1 MELVD
6 RYIAAVQRELP
17 EDKRQEISRELKA
30 NICDQLDALAEQG
43 ELSESQIAAV
53 LKQMGHPALVAWQF
67 VPPSPIVANEDISL
81 FKYTLYMVLGVLFV
95 LQVIGGATQWL
106 GATEGSLLGF
116 LLHIVH
122 GFIGDACFAFT
133 VIVLSFWSFSIQ
145 GKSISAGCSKDWQP
159 QQLPKVVPSWQQIR
173 FSDVFFDL
181 ATYLFLLLV
190 IWNSVWM
197 SAEQLAARSVIFSV
211 NVQQLLQW
219 FSPIILLSIFNSLWQ
234 LRRQVWTATL
244 LLTNMGMNLAYALL
258 LVFLAFNSPLLQV
271 QGSDLNGL
279 FTVEQLD
286 KWLSHVLLITAL
298 FPSYECIR
306 DLLRWRKLT
315 AS

>member
-53 LKQMGHPALVAWQF
+53 LKQMGHPAQVAWQF

-106 GATEGSLLGF
+106 GASEVSLLGF

-159 QQLPKVVPSWQQIR
+159 QQLPKVAPSWQHIR
-173 FSDVFFDL
+173 FSDVFSDL
-181 ATYLFLLLV
+181 ATYLFLLMV
-190 IWNSVWM
+190 IWSSVWM

-219 FSPIILLSIFNSLWQ
+219 FS
-234 LRRQVWTATL
+234 RAD
-244 LLTNMGMNLAYALL
+244 A
-258 LVFLAFNSPLLQV
+258 
-271 QGSDLNGL
+271 
-279 FTVEQLD
+279 
-286 KWLSHVLLITAL
+286 
-298 FPSYECIR
+298 
-306 DLLRWRKLT
+306 
-315 AS
+315 